1 MSKKK
6 LKLTFE
12 DWDYTC
18 GDGCC
23 YESGTTLKID
33 DVHVSDNVD
42 CSQNAIIEVLQH
54 LGYELEIDY
63 K

>member
-1 MSKKK
+1 MENKK

-23 YESGTTLKID
+23 YESGTKLKID

-42 CSQNAIIEVLQH
+42 CSQNHIIDVLQH
-54 LGYELEIDY
+54 LGYELEIEY